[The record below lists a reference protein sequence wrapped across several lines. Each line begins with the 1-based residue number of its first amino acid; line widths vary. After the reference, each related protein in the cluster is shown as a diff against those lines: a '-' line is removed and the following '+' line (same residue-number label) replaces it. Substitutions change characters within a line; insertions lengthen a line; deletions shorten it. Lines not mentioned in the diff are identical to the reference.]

1 MMAAWACTGL
11 TNPTPLSAIHHPR
24 GATPGAGVKETIRDS
39 VLMRTEKTDLNSK
52 AMLSHLI
59 PIATFGYML
68 CGSSFILIVPVE
80 LLEMKPHQLFLVTSA
95 LLLPPLLQ

>member
-1 MMAAWACTGL
+1 MAAWACTSL
-11 TNPTPLSAIHHPR
+11 TNPTPLSPIHHAR

-39 VLMRTEKTDLNSK
+39 VLMRMEKTNSK

-59 PIATFGYML
+59 PIAAFGYIL
-68 CGSSFILIVPVE
+68 CGSSFILIVPIE